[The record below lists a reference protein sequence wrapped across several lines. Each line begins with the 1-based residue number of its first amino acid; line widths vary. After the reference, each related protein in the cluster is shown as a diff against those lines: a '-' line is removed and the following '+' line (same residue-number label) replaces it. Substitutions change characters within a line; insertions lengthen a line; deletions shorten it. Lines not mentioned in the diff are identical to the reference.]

1 MKYGLVVIGASLG
14 GLNSL
19 RRVLSA
25 LPGTFRLPVAIVQHR
40 SSDADD
46 TLQFLLQKECARLV
60 REVEDKEAIM
70 PGKIYLA
77 PGGYHLLVEEDHFAL
92 STEASVNHAQPS
104 IDLLFKTAAEHF
116 GSRVVGV
123 VLTGTGTD
131 GALGLAEIECCGG
144 VALIESR
151 QTAFAQGMPAAA
163 VEATLHATEL
173 KLEEIGPYLVKLD
186 QEQEAG

>member
-1 MKYGLVVIGASLG
+1 MKFELVVIGASLG

-19 RRVLSA
+19 RGVLSA

-46 TLQFLLQKECARLV
+46 TLQFLLQKESARPV
-60 REVEDKEAIM
+60 REVEDKEAIV

-131 GALGLAEIECCGG
+131 GALGLAEIECGGG

-151 QTAFAQGMPAAA
+151 QTAFAQEMPAAA
-163 VEATLHATEL
+163 IEATLHATEL

-186 QEQEAG
+186 REQEAG

>member
-14 GLNSL
+14 GLSSL
-19 RRVLSA
+19 RGVLSA
-25 LPGTFRLPVAIVQHR
+25 LPGTFHLPVAIVQHR

-60 REVEDKEAIM
+60 REVEDKEAII

-77 PGGYHLLVEEDHFAL
+77 PGGYHLMVEEDHFAL
-92 STEASVNHAQPS
+92 STEAPVNYAQPS

-116 GSRVVGV
+116 GARVIGV
-123 VLTGTGTD
+123 VLTGTGKD
-131 GALGLAEIECCGG
+131 GALGLADIERCGG

-151 QTAFAQGMPAAA
+151 QTAFAQEMPEAAI
-163 VEATLHATEL
+163 EATLHATEL

-186 QEQEAG
+186 REAG